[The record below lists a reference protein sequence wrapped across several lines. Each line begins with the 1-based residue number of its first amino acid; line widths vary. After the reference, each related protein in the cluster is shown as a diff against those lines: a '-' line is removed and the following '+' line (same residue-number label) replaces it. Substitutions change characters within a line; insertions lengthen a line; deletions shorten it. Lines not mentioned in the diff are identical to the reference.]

1 MSDER
6 KTAVIVGASS
16 GVGRALAGALAA
28 HGWKLILSA
37 RDRRDLDALAADLT
51 LRFNAE
57 CHPIPVDLS
66 NCDYSG
72 PAFCEQCVSA
82 LGIIDALFYVAGAID
97 DHDDGSTDDE
107 TTRKLAEV
115 NYVTAITTL
124 GAFAK
129 LFEQRGRGTL
139 VGFSTIA
146 AAAPR
151 RQNVVYASAKAGL
164 EAYLRGLRHRFAD
177 TSVLVQG
184 YALGYVDTA
193 MAYGKELLL
202 PAVSADAVANEVVR
216 NLSRDIGIKYYP
228 AYWWLITLTLRL
240 LPWFIYKRLRF

>member
-1 MSDER
+1 MSNDA

-28 HGWKLILSA
+28 QGWKLVLSA
-37 RDRRDLDALAADLT
+37 RDPRDLEAVAADLT
-51 LRFNAE
+51 LRWNAE
-57 CHPIPVDLS
+57 CFSLPVDLS
-66 NCDYSG
+66 NCEYSG
-72 PAFCEQCVSA
+72 AAFCEECVNA
-82 LGIIDALFYVAGAID
+82 FGVIDALFYVAGAID

-107 TTRKLAEV
+107 TTRQLAEV
-115 NYVTAITTL
+115 NYVSAIKTL

-129 LFEQRGRGTL
+129 RFEQRGRGTL
-139 VGFSTIA
+139 VGFSSIA

-164 EAYLRGLRHRFAD
+164 ETYLRGLRHRFAD
-177 TSVLVQG
+177 TPVLVQG

-193 MAYGKELLL
+193 MAYGKKLLL
-202 PAVSADAVANEVVR
+202 PAVSADAVADEVVR
-216 NLSRDIGIKYYP
+216 NLDRDIGIRYYP
-228 AYWWLITLTLRL
+228 AYWRLITLTLRL

>member
-1 MSDER
+1 MSDDA

-16 GVGRALAGALAA
+16 GVGQALASALAA
-28 HGWKLILSA
+28 RGWKLVLCA
-37 RDRRDLDALAADLT
+37 RDRRDLEAVAADLT
-51 LRFNAE
+51 LRFSAE
-57 CHPIPVDLS
+57 CHPLPADLS
-66 NCDYSG
+66 NSDYAG
-72 PAFCEQCVSA
+72 KTFCEECA
-82 LGIIDALFYVAGAID
+82 NKLGVIDALLYVAGAID

-115 NYVTAITTL
+115 NYVSAIKTL
-124 GAFAK
+124 GAFAR
-129 LFEQRGRGTL
+129 LFEEQGRGTL
-139 VGFSTIA
+139 VGFSSIA

-164 EAYLRGLRHRFAD
+164 ETYLRGLRHRFAD
-177 TSVLVQG
+177 TPVLVQG

-193 MAYGKELLL
+193 MAYGKKLLL

-216 NLSRDIGIKYYP
+216 NLNRDIGIRYYP
-228 AYWWLITLTLRL
+228 AYWRLITLTLRL

>member
-1 MSDER
+1 MSDDA

-16 GVGRALAGALAA
+16 GVGRALASALAA
-28 HGWKLILSA
+28 RGWKLVLCA
-37 RDRRDLDALAADLT
+37 RDRRDLEAVAADLT
-51 LRFNAE
+51 LRLNAE
-57 CHPIPVDLS
+57 CHPLPADLS
-66 NCDYSG
+66 NSDYAG
-72 PAFCEQCVSA
+72 KTFCEKCANQ
-82 LGIIDALFYVAGAID
+82 LGVIDALLYVAGAID

-115 NYVTAITTL
+115 NYVSAIKTL

-129 LFEQRGRGTL
+129 LFEERGRGTL
-139 VGFSTIA
+139 VGFSSIA

-164 EAYLRGLRHRFAD
+164 ETYLRGLRHRFAG
-177 TSVLVQG
+177 TPVLVQG

-193 MAYGKELLL
+193 MAYGKKLLL

-216 NLSRDIGIKYYP
+216 NLNRDIGIRYYP
-228 AYWWLITLTLRL
+228 AYWRLITLTLRL
-240 LPWFIYKRLRF
+240 MPWFIYKRLRF

>member
-16 GVGRALAGALAA
+16 GVGRALASALAA
-28 HGWKLILSA
+28 HGWKLVLSA

-72 PAFCEQCVSA
+72 AAFCEQCVSA
-82 LGIIDALFYVAGAID
+82 LGIIDVLFYVAGAID
-97 DHDDGSTDDE
+97 DHDDGCTDDE

-115 NYVTAITTL
+115 NYVAAIKTL

-129 LFEQRGRGTL
+129 LFEQGGRGTL
-139 VGFSTIA
+139 VGFSSIA

-193 MAYGKELLL
+193 MAYGKKLLL